1 MNRNMLFRPSRSS
14 RGRNNRRRM
23 PIRSE
28 VKRNTRAINQARVK
42 RTASRQLLSMPAHSY
57 TLKMQKL
64 FRLGPF
70 SITDLT
76 PVVVTTTG
84 VATAVRT
91 ELGIAASTGVSE
103 TFAVHRG
110 SAYGTTVGSSPELSV
125 NLYDI
130 ENPSVSNNVI
140 ENMTDI
146 GSSSSIPNVH
156 WLYPVNDRPTF
167 NTATTVAN
175 FILLST
181 DVADLAVQ
189 TVYID
194 LLIDYTRVT
203 NTPVALG
210 AIIV

>member
-1 MNRNMLFRPSRSS
+1 
-14 RGRNNRRRM
+14 
-23 PIRSE
+23 
-28 VKRNTRAINQARVK
+28 
-42 RTASRQLLSMPAHSY
+42 MPAHSY
-57 TLKMQKL
+57 TLKIQKL

-70 SITDLT
+70 LVSDLA
-76 PVVVTTTG
+76 PVLITTTG

-91 ELGIAASTGVSE
+91 ELGISSVTGVSE

-110 SAYGTTVGSSPELSV
+110 CAYGTTVSPSPELSV

-130 ENPSVSNNVI
+130 ENPSATMNVI

-146 GSSSSIPNVH
+146 GSSSSIPNIH

-167 NTATTVAN
+167 NTATPVAN
-175 FILLST
+175 FILLNT
-181 DVADLAVQ
+181 DIVLGDQLAVY
-189 TVYID
+189 VD

>member
-1 MNRNMLFRPSRSS
+1 
-14 RGRNNRRRM
+14 M

-28 VKRNTRAINQARVK
+28 VKRNTRALNQARVK

-57 TLKMQKL
+57 TLKIQKL

-70 SITDLT
+70 SVSDLV
-76 PVVVTTTG
+76 PVVITTTG

-91 ELGIAASTGVSE
+91 ELGISSATGISE

-110 SAYGTTVGSSPELSV
+110 SVYGTTVGPFPEIAV

-130 ENPSVSNNVI
+130 ENPSTANNVI
-140 ENMTDI
+140 ENMTDV
-146 GSSSSIPNVH
+146 GSASSIPNIH

-167 NTATTVAN
+167 NTATAVAN

-181 DVADLAVQ
+181 DVALPAIQ
-189 TVYID
+189 TAYVD

-203 NTPVALG
+203 NIPVALD
-210 AIIV
+210 AVYV

>member
-28 VKRNTRAINQARVK
+28 VKRNTRALNRARVK

-57 TLKMQKL
+57 TLKTQKL

-70 SITDLT
+70 TVTDLA
-76 PVVVTTTG
+76 PVVITTTG
-84 VATAVRT
+84 VATAVRN
-91 ELGIAASTGVSE
+91 ELGISSATGVSE

-110 SAYGTTVGSSPELSV
+110 SAYGTTVSASPELSV

-130 ENPSVSNNVI
+130 ENPSATMNVI

-146 GSSSSIPNVH
+146 GSFSSIPNLH

-175 FILLST
+175 FIMLGT
-181 DVADLAVQ
+181 DITLVDSL
-189 TVYID
+189 TVYVD
-194 LLIDYTRVT
+194 LLIDYTRVS
-203 NTPVALG
+203 NTPIGLDAVY
-210 AIIV
+210 V